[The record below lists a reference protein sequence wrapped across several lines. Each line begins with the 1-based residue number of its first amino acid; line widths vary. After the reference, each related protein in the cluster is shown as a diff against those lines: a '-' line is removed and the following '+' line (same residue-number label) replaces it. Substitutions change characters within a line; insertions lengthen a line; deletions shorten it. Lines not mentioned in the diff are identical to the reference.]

1 MIELVACEYN
11 MDSGCVELRLS
22 DGTLIAIHCTEVENE
37 VADNM
42 YQRSELDWLIYN
54 DPLAYADLK
63 LNKIQNGS
71 PAFESLCCRF
81 AVLMMWRRGLVLPN
95 RNRNIQLNFRVS
107 ENEKE
112 HIGKKM
118 EIAGVI
124 NREAYLR
131 KMAMDGC
138 ILKLDLPELKEIISL
153 MRRMSNNINQIAKR
167 MNETGRLYETD
178 IQEIIQNQERL
189 WDGIRE
195 LLSRLTKLQ

>member
-1 MIELVACEYN
+1 M
-11 MDSGCVELRLS
+11 
-22 DGTLIAIHCTEVENE
+22 
-37 VADNM
+37 
-42 YQRSELDWLIYN
+42 
-54 DPLAYADLK
+54 
-63 LNKIQNGS
+63 
-71 PAFESLCCRF
+71 
-81 AVLMMWRRGLVLPN
+81 PN

-167 MNETGRLYETD
+167 MNATGRLYETD
-178 IQEIIQNQERL
+178 IQEIVQNQERL

>member
-1 MIELVACEYN
+1 M
-11 MDSGCVELRLS
+11 
-22 DGTLIAIHCTEVENE
+22 
-37 VADNM
+37 
-42 YQRSELDWLIYN
+42 
-54 DPLAYADLK
+54 PK
-63 LNKIQNGS
+63 
-71 PAFESLCCRF
+71 
-81 AVLMMWRRGLVLPN
+81 
-95 RNRNIQLNFRVS
+95 RNRNVQLNFRVS
-107 ENEKE
+107 EDEKE
-112 HIGKKM
+112 WIEQKM

-138 ILKLDLPELKEIISL
+138 ILKLDLPELKELISL

-167 MNETGRLYETD
+167 MNETGRLYGAD

>member
-1 MIELVACEYN
+1 M
-11 MDSGCVELRLS
+11 
-22 DGTLIAIHCTEVENE
+22 
-37 VADNM
+37 
-42 YQRSELDWLIYN
+42 
-54 DPLAYADLK
+54 
-63 LNKIQNGS
+63 
-71 PAFESLCCRF
+71 
-81 AVLMMWRRGLVLPN
+81 PN

-138 ILKLDLPELKEIISL
+138 ILKLDLPELKELISL

-167 MNETGRLYETD
+167 MHETGRAYETD
-178 IQEIIQNQERL
+178 IQEIIRNQERL

>member
-1 MIELVACEYN
+1 M
-11 MDSGCVELRLS
+11 
-22 DGTLIAIHCTEVENE
+22 
-37 VADNM
+37 
-42 YQRSELDWLIYN
+42 
-54 DPLAYADLK
+54 
-63 LNKIQNGS
+63 
-71 PAFESLCCRF
+71 
-81 AVLMMWRRGLVLPN
+81 PN

-118 EIAGVI
+118 EMAGVI

-138 ILKLDLPELKEIISL
+138 ILKLDLPELKELISL
-153 MRRMSNNINQIAKR
+153 MQRMSNNINQIAKR
-167 MNETGRLYETD
+167 MNETGRPYETD

>member
-1 MIELVACEYN
+1 M
-11 MDSGCVELRLS
+11 
-22 DGTLIAIHCTEVENE
+22 
-37 VADNM
+37 
-42 YQRSELDWLIYN
+42 
-54 DPLAYADLK
+54 
-63 LNKIQNGS
+63 
-71 PAFESLCCRF
+71 
-81 AVLMMWRRGLVLPN
+81 PN

-138 ILKLDLPELKEIISL
+138 ILKLDLPELKEIISP
-153 MRRMSNNINQIAKR
+153 MRRMSHNINQIAKR
-167 MNETGRLYETD
+167 MNETGRAYETD

>member
-1 MIELVACEYN
+1 
-11 MDSGCVELRLS
+11 
-22 DGTLIAIHCTEVENE
+22 
-37 VADNM
+37 
-42 YQRSELDWLIYN
+42 
-54 DPLAYADLK
+54 
-63 LNKIQNGS
+63 
-71 PAFESLCCRF
+71 
-81 AVLMMWRRGLVLPN
+81 
-95 RNRNIQLNFRVS
+95 
-107 ENEKE
+107 
-112 HIGKKM
+112 M

-167 MNETGRLYETD
+167 MKGTGRAYETD
-178 IQEIIQNQERL
+178 IQEVIQNQERL

>member
-1 MIELVACEYN
+1 M
-11 MDSGCVELRLS
+11 
-22 DGTLIAIHCTEVENE
+22 
-37 VADNM
+37 
-42 YQRSELDWLIYN
+42 
-54 DPLAYADLK
+54 
-63 LNKIQNGS
+63 
-71 PAFESLCCRF
+71 
-81 AVLMMWRRGLVLPN
+81 PN

-131 KMAMDGC
+131 KMAMDGY

-167 MNETGRLYETD
+167 MNGIGRAYETD
-178 IQEIIQNQERL
+178 IQEIIPNQERL